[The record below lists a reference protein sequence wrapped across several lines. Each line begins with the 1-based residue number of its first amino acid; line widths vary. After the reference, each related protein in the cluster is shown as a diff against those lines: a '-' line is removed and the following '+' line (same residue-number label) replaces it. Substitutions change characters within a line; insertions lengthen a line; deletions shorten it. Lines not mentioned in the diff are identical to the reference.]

1 VHRGHVRVI
10 DAARRAGLRTSVVTF
25 DPHPRAVLGR
35 DVELLA
41 TLERRLELL
50 HDAGVEDVLVLR
62 FDERLAAL
70 PADEFAERML
80 RGIGAE
86 TVAAGETF
94 RFGRGR
100 EGDLELLERL
110 GFDVRRVP
118 LVENVSSSRV
128 RELVHAGDTERA
140 ATLLGRPPEVEGI
153 VVRGD
158 GRGRELGFP
167 TANLDVPEG
176 RPTVCTPA
184 GPKRGG
190 QPCRSGRTR
199 TSTESSAASRRTCST
214 STATSMASGS
224 WSRSGLRFV
233 HSAASTPSTSSSR
246 RSETT
251 SSGRARLP
259 DPADPRLQESTRGS
273 ATQPMRATPGRG
285 KSLRQDM
292 SVASVLSG

>member
-1 VHRGHVRVI
+1 M
-10 DAARRAGLRTSVVTF
+10 TF

-35 DVELLA
+35 GVELLA

-110 GFDVRRVP
+110 GFDVRPVP

-176 RPTVCTPA
+176 LLVPPDGVYA
-184 GPKRGG
+184 GWARERRAAVSIGTNPHFHGVERRVEAHLLDFDGDLYG
-190 QPCRSGRTR
+190 DRLVVEIWAPLREQRRFDSVDELVAAIGDDVERTR
-199 TSTESSAASRRTCST
+199 AA
-214 STATSMASGS
+214 
-224 WSRSGLRFV
+224 
-233 HSAASTPSTSSSR
+233 
-246 RSETT
+246 
-251 SSGRARLP
+251 
-259 DPADPRLQESTRGS
+259 TR
-273 ATQPMRATPGRG
+273 PG
-285 KSLRQDM
+285 
-292 SVASVLSG
+292 